1 MFVTN
6 LLLRCE
12 TERYDVNIF
21 KKNTSLSILKYL
33 QFLNGD
39 DADDTNII
47 HIYIYIFIYQLLF
60 TSVLFTEYC
69 KLNLL
74 VIGFFFKYIVLR
86 VFEIRSII
94 LILFRITP
102 THYLHKRN
110 HEKRSI

>member
-1 MFVTN
+1 MSK
-6 LLLRCE
+6 
-12 TERYDVNIF
+12 F

-47 HIYIYIFIYQLLF
+47 RIIYLDIYIFIYQLLF

-74 VIGFFFKYIVLR
+74 VIVFF
-86 VFEIRSII
+86 
-94 LILFRITP
+94 
-102 THYLHKRN
+102 
-110 HEKRSI
+110 